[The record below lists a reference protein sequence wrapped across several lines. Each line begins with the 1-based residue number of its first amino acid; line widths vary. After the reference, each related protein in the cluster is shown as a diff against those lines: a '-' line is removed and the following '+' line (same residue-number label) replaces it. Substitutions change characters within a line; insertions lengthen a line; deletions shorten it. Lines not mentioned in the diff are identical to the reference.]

1 MIAGALSRSS
11 RSKDS
16 SIRNDDVSLVES
28 SLDLLTEL
36 ESTGTVEP
44 IVLFITAYMLEGGVA
59 TAGHFFFEV
68 SLIRCEGSTSSC
80 TQQQQQ
86 QQGSSSSNIANN
98 LGFERFSTLS
108 SVGGS
113 MMACSTGDI
122 KCELDKLRVAVDSAL
137 RIANDISKV
146 GV

>member
-1 MIAGALSRSS
+1 
-11 RSKDS
+11 
-16 SIRNDDVSLVES
+16 
-28 SLDLLTEL
+28 
-36 ESTGTVEP
+36 
-44 IVLFITAYMLEGGVA
+44 MLEGGVA

-113 MMACSTGDI
+113 MACSTGDI
-122 KCELDKLRVAVDSAL
+122 KCEVDKLRVAVDSAL

>member
-11 RSKDS
+11 RSKDAT
-16 SIRNDDVSLVES
+16 IRNNNDDVSLVES

-86 QQGSSSSNIANN
+86 GSSSNIANN

>member
-1 MIAGALSRSS
+1 MESTITRTG
-11 RSKDS
+11 
-16 SIRNDDVSLVES
+16 VSLVE

-44 IVLFITAYMLEGGVA
+44 IVLFITTYMLEGA
-59 TAGHFFFEV
+59 TCCFFFEV
-68 SLIRCEGSTSSC
+68 SLIRCEGSTSC
-80 TQQQQQ
+80 TQEHQQQQQ
-86 QQGSSSSNIANN
+86 QQGSSSIANN

-113 MMACSTGDI
+113 MASS

-137 RIANDISKV
+137 RLANDISKV
-146 GV
+146 GIVKQVNYHYRLILVYN